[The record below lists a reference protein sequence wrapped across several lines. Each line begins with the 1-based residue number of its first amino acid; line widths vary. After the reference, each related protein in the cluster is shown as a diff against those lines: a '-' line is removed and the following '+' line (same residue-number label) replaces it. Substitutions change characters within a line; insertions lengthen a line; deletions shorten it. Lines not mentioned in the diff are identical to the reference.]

1 MDYFEGKIDENL
13 RKSVWL
19 SEIKRSE
26 KSGGG
31 SACAIWN
38 QMLDSLVSEAG
49 NSDDGC
55 KHMVHISINMESIEG
70 LKGVSTNCLSG
81 GIPTEDAVEMCY
93 QAGLKLGRA
102 RLLKSVDLTEYNPYV
117 ED

>member
-1 MDYFEGKIDENL
+1 
-13 RKSVWL
+13 
-19 SEIKRSE
+19 
-26 KSGGG
+26 
-31 SACAIWN
+31 
-38 QMLDSLVSEAG
+38 MLDSIVDQAAQDNGSK
-49 NSDDGC
+49 

-93 QAGLKLGRA
+93 QAGLKLGKA
-102 RLLKSVDLTEYNPYV
+102 NLLKSVDFTEYNPYV